1 MDFKNIKITDYSNEF
16 IKRAISLYIHR
27 KERDRKRSQ
36 KYYSTKEGKEKNQLR
51 AKIYYYK
58 VKKNN
63 AYHEKYNPQGIKKT
77 SVLTN

>member
-1 MDFKNIKITDYSNEF
+1 MEFKNIQVNDYSNEF
-16 IKRAISLYIHR
+16 IKRAIFLYIHR

-36 KYYSTKEGKEKNQLR
+36 KYYATESGKAKNQLK

-63 AYHEKYNPQGIKKT
+63 AYHEIYNPEGLKKT
-77 SVLTN
+77 NVLTN

>member
-1 MDFKNIKITDYSNEF
+1 MEFKNIKVADYSNEF

-36 KYYSTKEGKEKNQLR
+36 KYYSTNHGKAKNQLR
-51 AKIYYYK
+51 AKVYYYQ

-63 AYHEKYNPQGIKKT
+63 AFHEIYNPEGKRQT
-77 SVLTN
+77 NVLTN

>member
-1 MDFKNIKITDYSNEF
+1 MDFKNIKVADYSNEF
-16 IKRAISLYIHR
+16 IKRAIHLYIHR

-36 KYYSTKEGKEKNQLR
+36 KYYATNEGKAKNQLR
-51 AKIYYYK
+51 AKVYYYK

-63 AYHEKYNPQGIKKT
+63 AYHEKYNPEGIKKT